1 VKPIFIKPAIKTLS
15 WPVLRA
21 RHYRRQKL
29 REFGWWAAAIV
40 FPAVGTFGALW
51 ALLGRLP

>member
-1 VKPIFIKPAIKTLS
+1 MKPIFIKPAVVTYS

-21 RHYRRQKL
+21 RQLRRQKL
-29 REFGWWAAAIV
+29 RELGWWAAAIV
-40 FPAVGTFGALW
+40 FPAVGTFGAMW

>member
-1 VKPIFIKPAIKTLS
+1 MRPLFIKPAVVSYS
-15 WPVLRA
+15 WPQLRA
-21 RHYRRQKL
+21 RHRRRQLL

-40 FPAVGTFGALW
+40 FPAVGTFATLW

>member
-1 VKPIFIKPAIKTLS
+1 MKPIFIKPTVVTYS

-21 RHYRRQKL
+21 RQRRRQLL

-40 FPAVGTFGALW
+40 FPAVGTFATLR